1 MPPRCGVEAAPAT
14 PGKARKTAQQ
24 ATASRRQILRRRAG
38 PSTGARVGSSFIAIS
53 NERGCRLRRDLARL
67 TGLPTAVL
75 LEELFL
81 FLIRHRRTAG
91 RVPVLV
97 DEAGEHSPQILGL
110 RRIGDLHVA
119 LQPLL
124 GRGKAVPARQVG
136 SEVYILPFRMVSGRL
151 QRLET

>member
-1 MPPRCGVEAAPAT
+1 MPPRCGVEAAPAM
-14 PGKARKTAQQ
+14 PGQARKTAQQ
-24 ATASRRQILRRRAG
+24 ATISRRQIVCRRAG

-53 NERGCRLRRDLARL
+53 NERGCRLRRDSAGL

-81 FLIRHRRTAG
+81 FLIRHRRAAG

-110 RRIGDLHVA
+110 GRIGDLLVA
-119 LQPLL
+119 LQSLIR
-124 GRGKAVPARQVG
+124 RGNAVPARPV
-136 SEVYILPFRMVSGRL
+136 STERYILGFRMVSERL
-151 QRLET
+151 QRL